1 MRQAT
6 FAGGLVA
13 LAGIVTAGVLLLLPE
28 PPKPGKVDG
37 AEPGG
42 RHASNGYYIPRIEPH
57 TPPPMLGDTGDG
69 ETGEPSAAETGE
81 PDDGGRTT
89 GGSRPSSENSG
100 TECSVSV
107 TDLPAALLAGGDYTL
122 NVPGQGR
129 LPLPTTGQLPIL
141 VSETTTIRLV
151 GDTYVGSLLLDP
163 KRCQGGDIQTLQATP
178 KPAKL
183 VFQAGEI
190 PLTKLIVS
198 CVDGCSYDKK
208 TANSYPQLAFPR
220 GETEMRVTLEFKA
233 ANYRSKIDDFR
244 LTPGNNPIRITLE
257 QLEE

>member
-1 MRQAT
+1 
-6 FAGGLVA
+6 
-13 LAGIVTAGVLLLLPE
+13 
-28 PPKPGKVDG
+28 
-37 AEPGG
+37 
-42 RHASNGYYIPRIEPH
+42 
-57 TPPPMLGDTGDG
+57 
-69 ETGEPSAAETGE
+69 
-81 PDDGGRTT
+81 
-89 GGSRPSSENSG
+89 
-100 TECSVSV
+100 VSV

-190 PLTKLIVS
+190 PLTS
-198 CVDGCSYDKK
+198 S
-208 TANSYPQLAFPR
+208 PQLAFPR